1 MWRLVLLKTNFSLIV
16 LKKEAEKVTKNN
28 VRIYLPT
35 DNKLLVS
42 DMKKKWGHGRLEI
55 KREKN

>member
-16 LKKEAEKVTKNN
+16 LKKEAEKVTKDI

-35 DNKLLVS
+35 DNELLVS
-42 DMKKKWGHGRLEI
+42 DMKKKKW
-55 KREKN
+55 REKN

>member
-16 LKKEAEKVTKNN
+16 LKKEAEKVTKNI

-35 DNKLLVS
+35 DNELLVS
-42 DMKKKWGHGRLEI
+42 DMKKKKMGSRTFRD
-55 KREKN
+55 KA